1 MATFAQ
7 KREDDVPPQV
17 RAAWERV
24 EAQWDDART
33 HDELL
38 RLTQLHGCY
47 AWVVARYR
55 STQRDGRE
63 RQIERL
69 RKTAELAMMTSA
81 TARPEPKSPYRSS
94 MLALGVLV
102 LMIVAGVAYA
112 MYVRMSHDVGRQVP
126 IDRKVR

>member
-7 KREDDVPPQV
+7 TREEDVPPQV
-17 RAAWERV
+17 SAAWERV
-24 EAQWDDART
+24 EAHWDEAAA

-55 STQRDGRE
+55 ASERDGRE
-63 RQIERL
+63 RQIERM
-69 RKTAELAMMTSA
+69 RKTAEIALLTTAS
-81 TARPEPKSPYRSS
+81 ARPEPKSPYRSS
-94 MLALGVLV
+94 IIALGVLI

-112 MYVRMSHDVGRQVP
+112 TYARMSHDVGRQVP